1 MEVSDQAVWSASL
14 TGLMRFDRSNGEL
27 ETFDKTNGLS
37 DVLIREMAWNSE
49 VNVLIVGYGNSNI
62 DLIDDFGN
70 VINLPDVLNSSLT
83 GSKLIN
89 DIYTQGTN
97 AYLSSD
103 FGIIVLD
110 LINLEIKAT
119 YIIGDNGQSVACYD
133 FSQAEDTLYAV
144 TQEGLKYAFLDG
156 SNLLDFQS
164 WSTVNAS
171 ITEGIEH
178 WNNSCFVHSLDS
190 VYQLYSL
197 DSLIPLMPL
206 NGYEEV
212 YLASSDS
219 LYLVQTEGDLVSGIV
234 DSSQILVWRTLDLN
248 FDSAVYPLTLWI

>member
-1 MEVSDQAVWSASL
+1 MLSKKLLSSFFIFLLCFCSSFVLQAQDYNTWRYHNSYETSTALEVSDQAVWSASL
-14 TGLMRFDRSNGEL
+14 TGLMRFDRSSGEL

-110 LINLEIKAT
+110 LINLA
-119 YIIGDNGQSVACYD
+119 
-133 FSQAEDTLYAV
+133 
-144 TQEGLKYAFLDG
+144 
-156 SNLLDFQS
+156 
-164 WSTVNAS
+164 
-171 ITEGIEH
+171 
-178 WNNSCFVHSLDS
+178 
-190 VYQLYSL
+190 
-197 DSLIPLMPL
+197 
-206 NGYEEV
+206 
-212 YLASSDS
+212 
-219 LYLVQTEGDLVSGIV
+219 
-234 DSSQILVWRTLDLN
+234 
-248 FDSAVYPLTLWI
+248 